1 MPKKTSQSYIPTV
14 TACCIGYISEAVVNN
29 FLPLLFLIFQSNL
42 GISLE
47 RLALLVTVNF
57 MTQLAVDLVS
67 AKLIDRVGYRR
78 CVTFAHLLTAVGLL
92 SLSVLPSLLP
102 DPYAGLICSVVL
114 YAAGSGLIE
123 VLVSPIIEA
132 CPAPNKHSLMS
143 LMHSFYCFGTVAV
156 VLISTLALRIFGSES
171 WRVIAAIWA
180 LLPLGNA
187 VFFSRVPIYS
197 MTEVHGSMPVKR
209 LLSMPLF
216 WALLMLM
223 FAAGACEM
231 SMSQW
236 ASAFAESGLG
246 VSKTVGDLLGVCMF
260 SLLMG
265 IARFVYYKRSELQTA
280 VDAMSDADSGV
291 IIFVTDAK
299 GNVLLSGNEQEVS
312 LSEQIAPE
320 LLPSLSDDGSAGDS
334 GGAAGDDAGNAGSS
348 ADSSTGGSAATAAN
362 VALRLDSSDL
372 GGVLATQYSI
382 SAVAISGRDGET
394 VGAAYAIAAADT
406 MKIFISTM
414 VKTLIT
420 ECLWV
425 LLAALIAVYFIS
437 ERITSPLKKMSMA
450 AKSFAAGQ
458 FDVRVP
464 VIGHSEVADL
474 ATAFNN
480 MASSLAKTEE
490 TRRVFLANVSHDLRT
505 PMTTIGGFIDG
516 ILDGAIPPEK
526 YEHYLGIIASEV
538 RRLSRLV
545 NSLLEITRIQAGE
558 LRELYLHRV
567 DNIGKY
573 GYGIYAELPFRTF
586 LASPITHTR
595 GRSMPCRSFSSLPKL
610 RSVLPR

>member
-1 MPKKTSQSYIPTV
+1 MYKS
-14 TACCIGYISEAVVNN
+14 
-29 FLPLLFLIFQSNL
+29 LFS
-42 GISLE
+42 
-47 RLALLVTVNF
+47 R
-57 MTQLAVDLVS
+57 
-67 AKLIDRVGYRR
+67 Y
-78 CVTFAHLLTAVGLL
+78 LTAFLLIIVVAFSIIIGVVGVMMTDYSNEVNSSML
-92 SLSVLPSLLP
+92 SRTAASIGRTVE
-102 DPYAGLICSVVL
+102 AK
-114 YAAGSGLIE
+114 YAA
-123 VLVSPIIEA
+123 
-132 CPAPNKHSLMS
+132 
-143 LMHSFYCFGTVAV
+143 
-156 VLISTLALRIFGSES
+156 ST
-171 WRVIAAIWA
+171 
-180 LLPLGNA
+180 
-187 VFFSRVPIYS
+187 
-197 MTEVHGSMPVKR
+197 TENYN
-209 LLSMPLF
+209 
-216 WALLMLM
+216 
-223 FAAGACEM
+223 
-231 SMSQW
+231 
-236 ASAFAESGLG
+236 
-246 VSKTVGDLLGVCMF
+246 
-260 SLLMG
+260 
-265 IARFVYYKRSELQTA
+265 RFVYYKRSELQTA

-334 GGAAGDDAGNAGSS
+334 GGAAGDEAGNAGSS

-382 SAVAISGRDGET
+382 SA
-394 VGAAYAIAAADT
+394 
-406 MKIFISTM
+406 
-414 VKTLIT
+414 
-420 ECLWV
+420 CLWV

-526 YEHYLGIIASEV
+526 YEHYLGIMESFDIAEMAREILISNEQRIEKKHLDV
-538 RRLSRLV
+538 SFECDNDRMFVYADRDAIYQILYNLCDNAVKFSRDGGAYKISIIAKAGKVYTSVYNEGQGIADDDIDYVFDRFYKSDKSRGLDKTGTG
-545 NSLLEITRIQAGE
+545 LGLYIAKTIIDAHHEEIW
-558 LRELYLHRV
+558 V
-567 DNIGKY
+567 
-573 GYGIYAELPFRTF
+573 
-586 LASPITHTR
+586 
-595 GRSMPCRSFSSLPKL
+595 
-610 RSVLPR
+610 RSVYGKFCEFVFTLPQTHDPRGDELVPTAPLK

>member
-1 MPKKTSQSYIPTV
+1 MYKS
-14 TACCIGYISEAVVNN
+14 
-29 FLPLLFLIFQSNL
+29 LFS
-42 GISLE
+42 
-47 RLALLVTVNF
+47 R
-57 MTQLAVDLVS
+57 
-67 AKLIDRVGYRR
+67 Y
-78 CVTFAHLLTAVGLL
+78 LTAFLLIIVVAFSIIIGVVGVMMTDYSNEVNSSML
-92 SLSVLPSLLP
+92 SRTAASIGRTVE
-102 DPYAGLICSVVL
+102 AK
-114 YAAGSGLIE
+114 YAA
-123 VLVSPIIEA
+123 
-132 CPAPNKHSLMS
+132 
-143 LMHSFYCFGTVAV
+143 
-156 VLISTLALRIFGSES
+156 ST
-171 WRVIAAIWA
+171 
-180 LLPLGNA
+180 
-187 VFFSRVPIYS
+187 
-197 MTEVHGSMPVKR
+197 TENYN
-209 LLSMPLF
+209 
-216 WALLMLM
+216 
-223 FAAGACEM
+223 
-231 SMSQW
+231 
-236 ASAFAESGLG
+236 
-246 VSKTVGDLLGVCMF
+246 
-260 SLLMG
+260 
-265 IARFVYYKRSELQTA
+265 RFVYYKRSELQTA

-299 GNVLLSGNEQEVS
+299 GNVLLSGNEQVVS

-320 LLPSLSDDGSAGDS
+320 LLPSLYDDGSAGDS
-334 GGAAGDDAGNAGSS
+334 GGAAGDEAGNAGSS

-558 LRELYLHRV
+558 RKFNMESFDIAEMAREILISNEQRIEKKHLDVSFECDNDRMFVYADRDAIYQILYNLC
-567 DNIGKY
+567 DNAVKFSRDGGAYKISIIAKAGKVY
-573 GYGIYAELPFRTF
+573 TSVYNEGQGIADDDIDYVFDRF
-586 LASPITHTR
+586 YKSDKSR
-595 GRSMPCRSFSSLPKL
+595 GLDKTGTGL
-610 RSVLPR
+610 GLYIAKTIIDAHHEEIWVRSVYGKFCEFVFTLPQTHDPRGDELVPTAPLK

>member
-187 VFFSRVPIYS
+187 LFFSRVPIYS

-246 VSKTVGDLLGVCMF
+246 VSKTIGDLLGVCMF

-265 IARFVYYKRSELQTA
+265 IARFLRSR
-280 VDAMSDADSGV
+280 V
-291 IIFVTDAK
+291 
-299 GNVLLSGNEQEVS
+299 N
-312 LSEQIAPE
+312 
-320 LLPSLSDDGSAGDS
+320 
-334 GGAAGDDAGNAGSS
+334 
-348 ADSSTGGSAATAAN
+348 
-362 VALRLDSSDL
+362 
-372 GGVLATQYSI
+372 
-382 SAVAISGRDGET
+382 
-394 VGAAYAIAAADT
+394 
-406 MKIFISTM
+406 
-414 VKTLIT
+414 VKTSIFSLIIG
-420 ECLWV
+420 CGALCAASY
-425 LLAALIAVYFIS
+425 LLAALAPHPALALLGCGLCGFSVGILWPGVY
-437 ERITSPLKKMSMA
+437 SMA
-450 AKSFAAGQ
+450 GELCPTGGTAMFA
-458 FDVRVP
+458 
-464 VIGHSEVADL
+464 
-474 ATAFNN
+474 
-480 MASSLAKTEE
+480 
-490 TRRVFLANVSHDLRT
+490 FLALAGDIGSSGGPTLIGLIAGSHGDDLSLGMLFSVVF
-505 PMTTIGGFIDG
+505 PI
-516 ILDGAIPPEK
+516 IL
-526 YEHYLGIIASEV
+526 IIAAALTA
-538 RRLSRLV
+538 RLSRGA
-545 NSLLEITRIQAGE
+545 R
-558 LRELYLHRV
+558 
-567 DNIGKY
+567 
-573 GYGIYAELPFRTF
+573 RT
-586 LASPITHTR
+586 
-595 GRSMPCRSFSSLPKL
+595 
-610 RSVLPR
+610 

>member
-1 MPKKTSQSYIPTV
+1 MYKS
-14 TACCIGYISEAVVNN
+14 
-29 FLPLLFLIFQSNL
+29 LFS
-42 GISLE
+42 
-47 RLALLVTVNF
+47 R
-57 MTQLAVDLVS
+57 
-67 AKLIDRVGYRR
+67 Y
-78 CVTFAHLLTAVGLL
+78 LTAFLLLIVVAFSIIIGVVGVMMTDYSNEVNSSML
-92 SLSVLPSLLP
+92 SRTAASIGRTVE
-102 DPYAGLICSVVL
+102 AK
-114 YAAGSGLIE
+114 YAA
-123 VLVSPIIEA
+123 
-132 CPAPNKHSLMS
+132 
-143 LMHSFYCFGTVAV
+143 
-156 VLISTLALRIFGSES
+156 ST
-171 WRVIAAIWA
+171 
-180 LLPLGNA
+180 
-187 VFFSRVPIYS
+187 
-197 MTEVHGSMPVKR
+197 TENYN
-209 LLSMPLF
+209 
-216 WALLMLM
+216 
-223 FAAGACEM
+223 
-231 SMSQW
+231 
-236 ASAFAESGLG
+236 
-246 VSKTVGDLLGVCMF
+246 
-260 SLLMG
+260 
-265 IARFVYYKRSELQTA
+265 RFVYYKRSELQTA

-334 GGAAGDDAGNAGSS
+334 GGAAGDEVGNAGSS

-394 VGAAYAIAAADT
+394 VGAAYAIAAAET
-406 MKIFISTM
+406 MKIFISTR

-558 LRELYLHRV
+558 RKFNMESFDIAEMAREILISNEQRIEKKHLDVSFECDNDRMFVYADRDAIYQILYNLC
-567 DNIGKY
+567 DNAVKFSRDGGAYKISIIAKAGKVY
-573 GYGIYAELPFRTF
+573 TSVYNEGQGIADDDIDYVFDRF
-586 LASPITHTR
+586 YKSDKSR
-595 GRSMPCRSFSSLPKL
+595 GLDKTGTGL
-610 RSVLPR
+610 GLYIAKTIIDAHHEEIWVRSVYGKFCEFVFTLPQTHDPRGDELVPTAPLK